1 MIPRFLSW
9 AKRNRIIIYRGG
21 KVCEKAEI
29 GKNMRKSFWT
39 FKFDM
44 PIRNPSGYTDWTG
57 V

>member
-9 AKRNRIIIYRGG
+9 AKRNRIIIYRDG